1 MRACRRTRRGCLR
14 RSEQAS
20 MHSTQACAA
29 SMQHAHRP
37 FAFFEASKQHT
48 HKPFTPSLFPSHHAL
63 SPPLSLPIT
72 RNTQIEREMELF
84 EKEER
89 WQASNV
95 IHGDPV
101 FSNVLLTDDGRIF
114 LLDMRGEQGNIL
126 TLQGDLTYDLSKVYQ
141 VSIVARHTL

>member
-1 MRACRRTRRGCLR
+1 MRVCRRTRRGCLR
-14 RSEQAS
+14 RSAS
-20 MHSTQACAA
+20 MHACSTQASAA
-29 SMQHAHRP
+29 SM
-37 FAFFEASKQHT
+37 QHT

-63 SPPLSLPIT
+63 SPPLSLPP
-72 RNTQIEREMELF
+72 NNAQHTQIEREMELF